1 MLIVWI
7 SVIRLIWRRRAWRRS
22 KPSGPGVRPETAM
35 ATTTSVITCKKEE
48 NYEGRANNH
57 SKGNPA
63 APAIPGA
70 VVASTS
76 PIIVI
81 TYFSLIEEPH
91 GGWRTSSIHGLV
103 WMT

>member
-7 SVIRLIWRRRAWRRS
+7 SVIWLGWRRRAWRRS
-22 KPSGPGVRPETAM
+22 KPSGPGMRPEAAT
-35 ATTTSVITCKKEE
+35 ATTTSVITRKKEE
-48 NYEGRANNH
+48 DYKGCADDH
-57 SKGNPA
+57 SKGYPA

-76 PIIVI
+76 PSIVI